1 MWLEIFSFFFFFL
14 SPATNFIRWRTWKQ
28 SIPFPRLDRSV
39 DICGIDVSTQFPSR
53 YNRQTTSSN
62 MFPNP
67 RLLIFF
73 FSSLCVNGRQQTT
86 NFIQYSS
93 LSFFLLFFSFFSFL
107 LLLISR
113 LFSFSL
119 LVLRRTERSSESIAN
134 ADCSNTRQVQTAL
147 FCSAHRMP
155 LTSRQFTVLRVGVLI
170 QVRWTFVFY
179 FTGLNLFSL

>member
-1 MWLEIFSFFFFFL
+1 MWLEIFSFFFLFFL
-14 SPATNFIRWRTWKQ
+14 RPATNFIRWRTWTQ
-28 SIPFPRLDRSV
+28 SIPFLRLDRSV

-73 FSSLCVNGRQQTT
+73 FSSICVNGRQQTT

-93 LSFFLLFFSFFSFL
+93 LFFSFFFFILSFL

-134 ADCSNTRQVQTAL
+134 ADCFNTRQVQTAL

-155 LTSRQFTVLRVGVLI
+155 LMSRQFTVLRVGVLI
-170 QVRWTFVFY
+170 QVRWKFLFY
-179 FTGLNLFSL
+179 FTGLNLLSF